1 MKLIDNLK
9 ITWGVLFV
17 GLKNN
22 WLTPHEVVRLVNE
35 YSAKLT
41 CNEDLLVEL
50 NVNEDDRNMILS
62 LIEEKGELEEE
73 QAMKYWQKGALLAI
87 RQSKKPIKEKLRDI
101 ELQWSRFDYPEEWKD
116 FIYYMPNTKSDSS
129 EEIYQIF
136 LNYVNNASNSR
147 EKVYPSST

>member
-1 MKLIDNLK
+1 MKLKGNLE

-17 GLKNN
+17 GLKKN
-22 WLTPHEVVRLVNE
+22 WLTPHEVVRLTNE
-35 YSAKLT
+35 YSEKLT

-62 LIEEKGELEEE
+62 LIKEKGELEEE
-73 QAMKYWQKGALLAI
+73 QAMKYWQKSALLTI
-87 RQSKKPIKEKLRDI
+87 KQSQKSIKEKLRDI

-116 FIYYMPNTKSDSS
+116 FIYYMPNAKSDSS
-129 EEIYQIF
+129 EGVYQTF

-147 EKVYPSST
+147 